1 MPKPQKNLMHL
12 NNYRLCRY
20 AMPALATV
28 WVHVL
33 NYFEKLGLPACC
45 QWVLSEQLMVFS
57 LLGHLI
63 IVEYS
68 VFKYLRFT
76 LELEE
81 IQGPPGPQLQISSKE
96 AWKKHTFFGWKH
108 TLFGRW
114 EGGGGPSKSL
124 NQKNLPRVVFAIP
137 GPPWYWLMSS

>member
-1 MPKPQKNLMHL
+1 MLSQLWPLSESMYLIILKNLVCQL
-12 NNYRLCRY
+12 V
-20 AMPALATV
+20 A
-28 WVHVL
+28 
-33 NYFEKLGLPACC
+33 

-96 AWKKHTFFGWKH
+96 AWKKHTFFG
-108 TLFGRW
+108 
-114 EGGGGPSKSL
+114 
-124 NQKNLPRVVFAIP
+124 
-137 GPPWYWLMSS
+137 